1 MVPRKASA
9 GALLVLF
16 GVAVGMSSCTSS
28 SAARAQRPVEAPSAE
43 AASRIGKPADGSAM
57 GDALEVRTTPADPSH
72 AAEPALGDKDDPNE
86 HARIWWEQR
95 AYPANRIPS
104 DVHRAALREEL
115 KSARTALDGAANNWT
130 NLAPGANRN
139 ITYAGSSNQDASGRT
154 LAIAISPADQNL
166 VLLGAAQ
173 GGIWKSTDRA
183 ATFRPVG
190 DGLPS
195 LAIKVLRFAPS
206 NPNVV
211 YAGSGEPHGSTSI
224 YGAGV
229 FKSTDAGETWQ
240 ALPASGAGWNFDY
253 LSVSGLQVDPRNANT
268 LFVTTA
274 DVASYVVSYKP
285 PPANRQTGV
294 FKSTDGGQS
303 WTLLKAATTYTYP
316 GKQPGNNGFMD
327 LEIGGPSQPDLLYI
341 TEYYGGI
348 YRSANA
354 GQSWTRVTPL
364 NTGGFGAFPASVS
377 SYGHPAY
384 GGPYPRFTSSGY
396 PDFSRIDIAVPTS
409 NPSVI
414 YAAYATDGILV
425 DVDGDGTFDSKKDLN
440 LPGGLLFKSTNGGGS
455 WSWLGSWL
463 RDGVPEY
470 CATQC
475 DYDNMIAVNPA
486 NENDVVIGG
495 SANYNDLW
503 PDPID
508 NPTRTLSLPWRG
520 MVYRTLDGG
529 RTWVDT
535 TPHCTH
541 ISSTSVQIDNGGTM
555 VTAFPCD
562 QFDPT
567 RAIHP
572 DIHTAAYAPNGQ
584 IYVGNDGGIYRG
596 TVTGSGTQPFDYRWE
611 NLNATLS
618 TLQFYLFDSHPTNPN
633 IIVGGLQDN
642 SVAYFNG
649 TFWDGWGYGDGTLGL
664 FEPGP
669 PIGDPNHV
677 YIGTQHNIHRH
688 DGGGAKNLDA
698 STGWHERMFS
708 DSKVAD
714 GESVSF
720 NPAFTIDAKQPQY
733 VYGASDKALYISGNR
748 GDTWAAVKP
757 FAATNGRPTVLE
769 SSFANNDLVWLGT
782 NAGYVY
788 LYQYTGSGFT
798 GAEADTGL
806 PDRYVTKIVAS
817 TTDANTAWVA
827 FSGYN
832 ANTPSTPG
840 KVFKTTNKGQ
850 TWANVSGNLPDIPV
864 SALAVD
870 PANANRLWVGTDIG
884 VFSSTNGGTSWS
896 SNRYNMP
903 IVAVTDLKYNAT
915 TGYLMAATHGR
926 GLWRLAPGGGGG
938 GPTVCT
944 EDATTMCLVG
954 GRYKVTSH
962 WRNQYAGGATATLSK
977 AKLTDVTGA
986 FWIQNASAYEYL
998 LRISTGTDN
1007 GRAWIAIPTFTD
1019 VEFWIDVTDTHTGQ
1033 SKEYHSAAGNRTL
1046 IFDPSYFVYP

>member
-1 MVPRKASA
+1 M
-9 GALLVLF
+9 
-16 GVAVGMSSCTSS
+16 
-28 SAARAQRPVEAPSAE
+28 
-43 AASRIGKPADGSAM
+43 
-57 GDALEVRTTPADPSH
+57 EVRAPAGRSR

-95 AYPANRIPS
+95 AYPAGRIPS

-115 KSARTALDGAANNWT
+115 RSARTALDGAANNWT

-154 LAIAISPADQNL
+154 LAIAISPADPNI

-183 ATFRPVG
+183 ATFHAVG
-190 DGLPS
+190 DALPS
-195 LAIKVLRFAPS
+195 LAIGVLRFAPS
-206 NPNVV
+206 NPSVV
-211 YAGSGEPHGSTSI
+211 YAGSGEPNGGDTI

-229 FKSTDAGETWQ
+229 YKSTDAGETWQ
-240 ALPASGAGWNFDY
+240 ALPTSGSGWNFDY
-253 LSVSGLQVDPRNANT
+253 LSVTGLQVDPRNANN

-274 DVASYVVSYKP
+274 DIAPVTDAYAP
-285 PPANRQTGV
+285 PPGTRQTGIYR
-294 FKSTDGGQS
+294 STNGGQS
-303 WTLLKAATTYTYP
+303 WTLLKSATRYTSP
-316 GKQPGNNGFMD
+316 CLGTDAGFMD
-327 LEIGGPSQPDLLYI
+327 LKIGGPSQPDLLYA
-341 TEYYGGI
+341 TEFAGGI
-348 YRSANA
+348 YRSTNA
-354 GQSWTRVTPL
+354 GQTWTRLTPL
-364 NTGGFGAFPASVS
+364 KSAGTGGYPASVTT
-377 SYGHPAY
+377 YGHPAY
-384 GGPYPRFTSSGY
+384 GGPYKVNAIRSDC
-396 PDFSRIDIAVPTS
+396 PDFTRIDIAVPAS
-409 NPSVI
+409 NPNVI
-414 YAAYATDGILV
+414 YAAYAALTIKMDK
-425 DVDGDGTFDSKKDLN
+425 DGDGVFDTTKGDVSI
-440 LPGGLLFKSTNGGGS
+440 PGGFLFKSVDAGNS
-455 WSWLGSWL
+455 WAWLGSWL

-470 CATQC
+470 CASQC
-475 DYDNMIAVNPA
+475 SYDNMITVNPA

-495 SANYNDLW
+495 SANYDALW

-520 MVYRTLDGG
+520 MIYRTLDGG

-541 ISSTSVQIDNGGTM
+541 VSSTSIQVDNGGTN

-611 NLNATLS
+611 NLNASLS

-698 STGWHERMFS
+698 STGWHEQIFS
-708 DSKVAD
+708 DGKVAD

-757 FAATNGRPTVLE
+757 FAATNGRPTVIE

-788 LYQYTGSGFT
+788 LYQYTASGFT

-850 TWANVSGNLPDIPV
+850 SWANISGNLPDIPV

-870 PANANRLWVGTDIG
+870 PANANRLWAGTDIG
-884 VFSSTNGGTSWS
+884 VFSTTDGGATWT
-896 SNRYNMP
+896 SNRFNMP
-903 IVAVTDLKYNAT
+903 IVAITDLKYNKT
-915 TGYLMAATHGR
+915 TGFLMAATHGR
-926 GLWRLAPGGGGG
+926 GMWRLSPSGGGGG

-944 EDATTMCLVG
+944 PDATTMCLLG

-962 WRNQYAGGATATLSK
+962 WKNQYAGGAEATLKK
-977 AKLTDVTGA
+977 AQLTDVTGA
-986 FWIQNASAYEYL
+986 FWIADANTYEYL
-998 LRISTGTDN
+998 IRVNTATDN
-1007 GRAWIAIPTFTD
+1007 GRAWMAIPTFTS
-1019 VEFWIDVTDTHTGQ
+1019 VEFWIAVTDTQTGQ
-1033 SKEYHSAAGNRTL
+1033 FKEYHSSPGNVTL
-1046 IFDPSYFVYP
+1046 IYDPTFFVYP